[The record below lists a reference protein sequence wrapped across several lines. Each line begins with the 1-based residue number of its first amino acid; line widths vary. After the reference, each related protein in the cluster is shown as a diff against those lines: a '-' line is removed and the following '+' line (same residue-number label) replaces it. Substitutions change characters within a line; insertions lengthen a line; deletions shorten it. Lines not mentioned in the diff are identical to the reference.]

1 MTRLRC
7 LDCQD
12 GRDCRHSGYV
22 PTGTIL
28 AARLFSRAL
37 VEAAAVIIMA
47 TIMASRPPTKVIGD
61 HGGDGPAAWESGRR
75 PFCPDDIGWVD
86 RHGQSVARTL

>member
-28 AARLFSRAL
+28 AARLCSRAL

-47 TIMASRPPTKVIGD
+47 TIMASRPPTTVIGRLR
-61 HGGDGPAAWESGRR
+61 GRR
-75 PFCPDDIGWVD
+75 AGGVGIGASAILS
-86 RHGQSVARTL
+86 G

>member
-1 MTRLRC
+1 MIRLRC

-37 VEAAAVIIMA
+37 VEAAVVIIMA
-47 TIMASRPPTKVIGD
+47 TIMASRPPTTAIGR
-61 HGGDGPAAWESGRR
+61 PRGRR
-75 PFCPDDIGWVD
+75 AGGVGIGASAILS
-86 RHGQSVARTL
+86 G

>member
-47 TIMASRPPTKVIGD
+47 TIMASRPPTKVIGR
-61 HGGDGPAAWESGRR
+61 PRGRR
-75 PFCPDDIGWVD
+75 AGGVGIGASAILS
-86 RHGQSVARTL
+86 G

>member
-37 VEAAAVIIMA
+37 VEVAAV
-47 TIMASRPPTKVIGD
+47 IMASRPPTTAIGRPRRRRA
-61 HGGDGPAAWESGRR
+61 GGVGIGASAILSG
-75 PFCPDDIGWVD
+75 
-86 RHGQSVARTL
+86 